1 MLFVDPQGAATLG
14 NKGNHCLLHKVSQ
27 HQIFILM
34 FGFRQFSVIGST
46 SIKYNIADHYLTS
59 LANVQVVGGQIFNI
73 LSQNFTLR
81 CLHYPLSLANLA
93 SPKTP
98 SLPAITGKSGKS
110 QDASKR

>member
-1 MLFVDPQGAATLG
+1 
-14 NKGNHCLLHKVSQ
+14 
-27 HQIFILM
+27 M

-59 LANVQVVGGQIFNI
+59 LANVQAVGGQIFNI

-98 SLPAITGKSGKS
+98 QKDEIPVLPLRTVSTLDNNKGMV
-110 QDASKR
+110 